1 MAQPTLPIPS
11 GTANISFFDR
21 TDGKKCDI
29 FRLRKSMFLQKR
41 SSFVALIKGDIAERG
56 GVVTAPGR

>member
-21 TDGKKCDI
+21 TNGKKDMFC
-29 FRLRKSMFLQKR
+29 LRKSKH
-41 SSFVALIKGDIAERG
+41 VVDIER
-56 GVVTAPGR
+56 